1 MLFNHLRREGA
12 MMMYKEYIE
21 QVEEF
26 KTTLKTVVDEMM
38 NELDSSQS
46 DLKKY
51 DIVITVKGNSLT
63 IPMNADSYSRLER
76 MIEEEVQDA
85 IDLDKSKK

>member
-51 DIVITVKGNSLT
+51 DIVITVKGNSFDHS
-63 IPMNADSYSRLER
+63 NER
-76 MIEEEVQDA
+76 RF
-85 IDLDKSKK
+85 LFKT